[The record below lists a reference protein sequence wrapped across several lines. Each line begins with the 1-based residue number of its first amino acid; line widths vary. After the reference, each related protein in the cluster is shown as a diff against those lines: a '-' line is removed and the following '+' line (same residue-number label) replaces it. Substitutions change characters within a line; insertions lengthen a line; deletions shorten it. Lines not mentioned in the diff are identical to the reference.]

1 MREHYYTR
9 RVPRATT
16 YSILAFLAAAI
27 SISLLALFVYA
38 F

>member
-9 RVPRATT
+9 RAPRATV
-16 YSILAFLAAAI
+16 YSVLAVIAAAI
-27 SISLLALFVYA
+27 SLSLLALFVYA